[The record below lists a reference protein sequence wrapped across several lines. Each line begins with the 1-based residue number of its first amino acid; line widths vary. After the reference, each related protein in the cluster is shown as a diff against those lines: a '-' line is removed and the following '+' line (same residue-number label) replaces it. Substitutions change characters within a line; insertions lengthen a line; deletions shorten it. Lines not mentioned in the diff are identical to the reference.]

1 VEKTSHKPSPKP
13 LPKPLLEKPLR
24 VGELARRTGK
34 TVRALH
40 LYEELGLLQPIHR
53 SKGGFRLYSP
63 SAVQRVEWISK
74 LQDAGFSLHQLQDL
88 RGLVGDADVASLAMG
103 QVREIFEER
112 LKDTRQ
118 QIARLTQL
126 EKELAASLQYLDGCK
141 TCEPVHQTGECGSCN
156 HHGHDG
162 VDQPILVAGIHRG

>member
-1 VEKTSHKPSPKP
+1 LEPKTSHKSTKT
-13 LPKPLLEKPLR
+13 LLEKPLR

-53 SKGGFRLYSP
+53 SKGGFRLYAP
-63 SAVQRVEWISK
+63 SAVQRVEWIQK
-74 LQDAGFSLHQLQDL
+74 LQDAGFSLQQLQQL
-88 RGLVGDADVASLAMG
+88 RGMVESADVAQLAMT

-112 LKDTRQ
+112 LAETRA
-118 QIARLTQL
+118 QIAKLAQL
-126 EKELAASLQYLDGCK
+126 EKELQASLSYLDGCK
-141 TCEPVHQTGECGSCN
+141 TCEPVHQTGECGTCN

-162 VDQPILVAGIHRG
+162 VQQPILVAGIHRG